1 MADEIRMA
9 IECREDET
17 CVGPGRL
24 VGTIM
29 RYNEQA
35 TDRREVFAPGS
46 LKWPDAGV
54 VLNRQHSRAA
64 PILRFVPQVDGNE
77 VNLDVAIPDS
87 SAGRD
92 AAVEIRAG
100 LFKGLSIEFR
110 SVRQTI
116 VGGVRRI
123 TEAVLSGAAIV
134 DSPSYKAA
142 SVEVRAKAGGNRPA
156 AATLWL

>member
-1 MADEIRMA
+1 MADEIRMK
-9 IECREDET
+9 IECREDEAR
-17 CVGPGRL
+17 VGPGRL

-29 RYNEQA
+29 RYGERA
-35 TDRREVFAPGS
+35 TDRAEVFEPGS

-64 PILRFVPQVDGNE
+64 PILRFVPQVEGDE

-110 SVRQTI
+110 AVRQSVI
-116 VGGVRRI
+116 SGVRRI
-123 TEAVLSGAAIV
+123 SEAVLSGAAIV
-134 DSPSYKAA
+134 DSPSYSGS
-142 SVEVRAKAGGNRPA
+142 SVEIRTKQKRRQV
-156 AATLWL
+156 WL